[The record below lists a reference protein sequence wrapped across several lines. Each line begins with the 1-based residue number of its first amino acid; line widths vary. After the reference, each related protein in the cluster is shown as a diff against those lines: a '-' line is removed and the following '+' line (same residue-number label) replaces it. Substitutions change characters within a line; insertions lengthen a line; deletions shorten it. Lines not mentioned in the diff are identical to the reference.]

1 MLVARGLVETRG
13 RAQGLVMGGHV
24 RVDGQV
30 VTKAGTRVADDAAV
44 EVAEQAPYVSR
55 AGAKLATGLDSFGW
69 DVAGAHA
76 LDVGASTGGFTD
88 CLLQRG
94 AAAVIAL
101 DVGYG
106 QLHERVRTDPRV
118 TVLERTNARDLDPAA
133 LPYRPDL
140 VVADVSF
147 ISLTLVLGPALGA
160 AQAPWR
166 ALVLVKP
173 QFEAGREHVP
183 KGGVVRDPMRA
194 RSRCRAGRPLRLRTW
209 RGATRRRRLRPSGS
223 RRQPRVP
230 ARDRLPTMSTPFSEP
245 PPIQPLS
252 PVTPSEP
259 DRGRSGAAPSS
270 PTATR
275 SAPARRSARCSSWC
289 APRAARC

>member
-13 RAQGLVMGGHV
+13 RAQGLVMAGHV

-44 EVAEQAPYVSR
+44 KVAEQAPYVSR
-55 AGAKLATGLDSFGW
+55 AGAKLATGLDAFGW
-69 DVAGAHA
+69 QVDGAHA

-106 QLHERVRTDPRV
+106 QLHDRLRTDPRV
-118 TVLERTNARDLDPAA
+118 TVLERTNARELDAGR

-147 ISLTLVLGPALGA
+147 ISLTLVLGPALA
-160 AQAPWR
+160 AAARPWR

-173 QFEAGREHVP
+173 QFEAGREQVP
-183 KGGVVRDPMRA
+183 RGGVVRDHAVRA
-194 RSRCRAGRPLRLRTW
+194 AAIERVARYACELGGVPIGAVDSGHPGPAGNHEFLLAIVSADHDAALQRPAPDPAAL
-209 RGATRRRRLRPSGS
+209 
-223 RRQPRVP
+223 
-230 ARDRLPTMSTPFSEP
+230 ARD
-245 PPIQPLS
+245 
-252 PVTPSEP
+252 
-259 DRGRSGAAPSS
+259 AAGG
-270 PTATR
+270 
-275 SAPARRSARCSSWC
+275 
-289 APRAARC
+289 

>member
-1 MLVARGLVETRG
+1 VTERLDVVLVARGLVETRG

-44 EVAEQAPYVSR
+44 EVAEQPPYVSR
-55 AGAKLATGLDSFGW
+55 AGAKLATGLDAFGW
-69 DVAGAHA
+69 QVEGAHA
-76 LDVGASTGGFTD
+76 LDIGASTGGFTD

-106 QLHERVRTDPRV
+106 QLHDRLRTDPRV
-118 TVLERTNARDLDPAA
+118 TPLERTNARELGQIA

-147 ISLTLVLGPALGA
+147 ISLTLVLGPGLQA
-160 AQAPWR
+160 ARAPWR
-166 ALVLVKP
+166 ALLLVKP

-183 KGGVVRDPMRA
+183 KGGVVRDPEVRA
-194 RSRCRAGRPLRLRTW
+194 AAIERVARYACDLGGVPLGAVDSGHPGPAGNHEYLLAIVSPDHADALQRPAPDPAAL
-209 RGATRRRRLRPSGS
+209 
-223 RRQPRVP
+223 
-230 ARDRLPTMSTPFSEP
+230 ARDA
-245 PPIQPLS
+245 
-252 PVTPSEP
+252 V
-259 DRGRSGAAPSS
+259 
-270 PTATR
+270 
-275 SAPARRSARCSSWC
+275 
-289 APRAARC
+289 RA